1 MKSTSKSRRSA
12 IKQYLP
18 NGKDSSHL
26 KLKQFTSLEHSAT
39 TFGDNEEIHF
49 SFERDSDNKNDGS
62 SAFDQIQN
70 TDKMKTANIESSQG
84 TSSSSEDHF
93 ESKNHFIKKAS
104 CKTEIIENTPCILQ
118 EKDQSN
124 IHNFEQSI
132 SKTSGRKQ
140 SNELMYIRL
149 FITLHNGDISKT
161 FSRVE

>member
-1 MKSTSKSRRSA
+1 M
-12 IKQYLP
+12 
-18 NGKDSSHL
+18 

-70 TDKMKTANIESSQG
+70 TDKMKTANIESNKG

-93 ESKNHFIKKAS
+93 ESKNQFIKKAS
-104 CKTEIIENTPCILQ
+104 CKTEIIENKTRILQ
-118 EKDQSN
+118 EKETSN
-124 IHNFEQSI
+124 MHSFEQSI
-132 SKTSGRKQ
+132 SKTSGTKQ
-140 SNELMYIRL
+140 SNILMYIRL